1 MMTEMIGWVVLSLV
15 VFIVLV
21 VILKG
26 FCLIGPNQVG
36 ILTKNMFG
44 KKMPEGQII
53 ARHGE
58 IGVQARTL
66 MPGLYWRMPIIWSFT
81 KIPVVTVDIA
91 SIGIIESI
99 DGEPLPKGRVL
110 ADEVECNQFQDAEMF
125 LANHGKKGPQV
136 GILRPGTYRINSRLF
151 YITKA
156 PAVKIAENTIGI
168 AVARDGIPLPT
179 GYVIAPKALNDDG
192 TEVDHKAYQNGQL
205 FIDSKGYRGPQLDTL
220 QPGIYYINPNLFDIK
235 LEYVAEVLP
244 GYVAVIRS
252 NVGLE
257 LERTS
262 EGPDRTTGEG
272 KLCGPIHEDVEKILI
287 TNKYTRGIWR
297 EPIAPGK
304 YNLNAIAF
312 TAYQVPT
319 SAVTIDW
326 ASEGR
331 IGTEVKGVKPTEAK
345 AAGVLY
351 SFDPL
356 KVTSKD
362 GFQLEVNV
370 RMVIRIQPGNAAYI
384 IARFGSVANLIDQI
398 VHPLIDSSFRNK
410 AGEKKAIDFFQSRT
424 DLQTEAL
431 AHAKE
436 RFSEYNVEAQNLL
449 IAYIDIPKDL
459 LDTQTKKEIANQ
471 QQAQYDQEA
480 LAQEKRIAVMEKS
493 SRADK
498 QKDVIDAKLSIDIN
512 NDMAEARVKEA
523 DGNRRSVILQAQ
535 GTKESTILMAQ
546 GTKES
551 TILVADG
558 NSYKSKIEGDGVA
571 AAYNAQKEAIGQ
583 QNVAVIKLIQEIAA
597 GKIQIVPQVL
607 VGGGEGSASGNLFNA
622 WLSQMI
628 FQNAPKNEGKQIE
641 ATE

>member
-1 MMTEMIGWVVLSLV
+1 MMTEWIGMIGWTTLGFIAL
-15 VFIVLV
+15 FIVAMF
-21 VILKG
+21 ILRG
-26 FCLIGPNQVG
+26 FCLIGPYQVG

-58 IGVQARTL
+58 TGVQASTL
-66 MPGLYWRMPIIWSFT
+66 MPGLYWRIPIIWSFT
-81 KIPVVTVDIA
+81 KVPIVTVDIA
-91 SIGIIESI
+91 NVGIVESI

-136 GILRPGTYRINSRLF
+136 GILRPGTYRINTVLF
-151 YITKA
+151 HITKS
-156 PAVKIAENTIGI
+156 PAVRIAENTIGI
-168 AVARDGIPLPT
+168 AVAKDGIPLPS
-179 GYVIAPKALNDDG
+179 GYIIAPKAQNADG
-192 TEVDHKAYQNGQL
+192 TDADHKSFQNGQL
-205 FIDSKGYRGPQLDTL
+205 FIDSKGYRGPQLNTL
-220 QPGIYYINPNLFDIK
+220 QPGIYYINPSLFDIK
-235 LEYVAEVLP
+235 IEDVAEVLP

-252 NVGLE
+252 NVGME
-257 LERTS
+257 LERAGQ
-262 EGPDRTTGEG
+262 GPQQTTREG
-272 KLCGPIHEDVEKILI
+272 KLGGPIHEDVEKILI
-287 TNKYTRGIWR
+287 IDKYTRGIWR

-431 AHAKE
+431 VHAKD
-436 RFSEYNVEAQNLL
+436 RFAEYNVEAQNLL

-512 NDMAEARVKEA
+512 NDRAEAKVKEA
-523 DGNRRSVILQAQ
+523 DGNRRAVILQAQ
-535 GTKESTILMAQ
+535 GTKEA
-546 GTKES
+546 
-551 TILVADG
+551 TILVADA

-583 QNVAVIKLIQEIAA
+583 QNVAIIKLIQEIAA
-597 GKIQIVPQVL
+597 GKIQIVPQIL
-607 VGGGEGSASGNLFNA
+607 VGGGEGSSSGNLFNA
-622 WLSQMI
+622 WMAQMLSQNM
-628 FQNAPKNEGKQIE
+628 PKGEAKDIKQ
-641 ATE
+641 A

>member
-1 MMTEMIGWVVLSLV
+1 
-15 VFIVLV
+15 
-21 VILKG
+21 
-26 FCLIGPNQVG
+26 
-36 ILTKNMFG
+36 
-44 KKMPEGQII
+44 
-53 ARHGE
+53 
-58 IGVQARTL
+58 
-66 MPGLYWRMPIIWSFT
+66 
-81 KIPVVTVDIA
+81 
-91 SIGIIESI
+91 
-99 DGEPLPKGRVL
+99 
-110 ADEVECNQFQDAEMF
+110 
-125 LANHGKKGPQV
+125 
-136 GILRPGTYRINSRLF
+136 
-151 YITKA
+151 
-156 PAVKIAENTIGI
+156 
-168 AVARDGIPLPT
+168 
-179 GYVIAPKALNDDG
+179 
-192 TEVDHKAYQNGQL
+192 
-205 FIDSKGYRGPQLDTL
+205 
-220 QPGIYYINPNLFDIK
+220 
-235 LEYVAEVLP
+235 VAEVLP

-257 LERTS
+257 LERAPL
-262 EGPDRTTGEG
+262 GPTQATGEG
-272 KLCGPIHEDVEKILI
+272 KLAGPIHEDVEKILI
-287 TNKYTRGIWR
+287 TDKNTRGIWR
-297 EPIAPGK
+297 EPVAPGK

-312 TAYQVPT
+312 SAYQVPT
-319 SAVTIDW
+319 SAITIDW

-370 RMVIRIQPGNAAYI
+370 RMVIRIQPANAAYI

-512 NDMAEARVKEA
+512 NDRAEAKVREA

-535 GTKESTILMAQ
+535 GTKESTILVAQ

-571 AAYNAQKEAIGQ
+571 AAYNAQKEALGQ
-583 QNVAVIKLIQEIAA
+583 QNVAIIKLIQEIAA
-597 GKIQIVPQVL
+597 GKIQIVPQIL
-607 VGGGEGSASGNLFNA
+607 VAGGDASASSNLFNA
-622 WLSQMI
+622 WLSQMMS
-628 FQNAPKNEGKQIE
+628 QNLPKNEETQKE
-641 ATE
+641 VNS

>member
-1 MMTEMIGWVVLSLV
+1 MITGMIEWIALSFV
-15 VFIVLV
+15 VFIVLLF
-21 VILKG
+21 ILRG

-66 MPGLYWRMPIIWSFT
+66 MPGLYWRLPIIWSFT
-81 KIPVVTVDIA
+81 KVPVVTVDIA
-91 SIGIIESI
+91 SIGIVESI

-151 YITKA
+151 NITKA

-168 AVARDGIPLPT
+168 AVAKDGIPLPT

-192 TEVDHKAYQNGQL
+192 TEADHKAYQNGQL

-235 LEYVAEVLP
+235 IENVAEVLP

-257 LERTS
+257 LERTP

-272 KLCGPIHEDVEKILI
+272 KLGGPIHEDVEKILI
-287 TNKYTRGIWR
+287 TDKYTRGIWR

-312 TAYQVPT
+312 SAYQVPT

-326 ASEGR
+326 ATEGR

-512 NDMAEARVKEA
+512 NDRAEAKVKEA

-583 QNVAVIKLIQEIAA
+583 QNVAIIKLIQEIAA

-607 VGGGEGSASGNLFNA
+607 VGGGDGSASGNLFNA

-628 FQNAPKNEGKQIE
+628 SQNVPKNEEKEIKAIE
-641 ATE
+641 

>member
-1 MMTEMIGWVVLSLV
+1 MMMFEMIGWTASIIAAFILLVL
-15 VFIVLV
+15 
-21 VILKG
+21 ILRG
-26 FCLIGPNQVG
+26 FCLIRASQVG

-44 KKMPEGQII
+44 KKMPEGQIV

-58 IGVQARTL
+58 IGVQAKTL
-66 MPGLYWRMPIIWSFT
+66 MPGLYWRLPIVWSFA
-81 KIPVVTVDIA
+81 KVPVVTVDIA

-125 LANHGKKGPQV
+125 FANHGKKGPQV
-136 GILRPGTYRINSRLF
+136 GILRPGTYRINTILF
-151 YITKA
+151 SIAKA
-156 PAVKIAENTIGI
+156 PAVKIPANSIGI
-168 AVARDGIPLPT
+168 AIAKDGIPLPT
-179 GYVIAPKALNDDG
+179 GYIVAPKAQNVDG
-192 TEVDHKAYQNGQL
+192 IEADHKSYQNGQL

-220 QPGIYYINPNLFDIK
+220 QPGIYYVNPNLFDIK
-235 LEYVAEVLP
+235 VEEVAEVLP

-257 LERTS
+257 LERAS
-262 EGPDRTTGEG
+262 EGPDKTTGEG
-272 KLCGPIHEDVEKILI
+272 KLGGPIHEDVEKILI
-287 TNKYTRGIWR
+287 IDKYTRGIWR

-304 YNLNAIAF
+304 YNLNTIAF

-331 IGTEVKGVKPTEAK
+331 IGTEVKGIKPTEAK

-512 NDMAEARVKEA
+512 NDRAEARVKEA
-523 DGNRRSVILQAQ
+523 DGIRRSVILQ
-535 GTKESTILMAQ
+535 AQ

-583 QNVAVIKLIQEIAA
+583 QNVAIIKLIQEIAA
-597 GKIQIVPQVL
+597 GKIQIVPQIL
-607 VGGGEGSASGNLFNA
+607 VGGGDTSGGGNLFNA
-622 WLSQMI
+622 WLAQMLSQTV
-628 FQNAPKNEGKQIE
+628 PKKE
-641 ATE
+641 AT

>member
-1 MMTEMIGWVVLSLV
+1 MVMG
-15 VFIVLV
+15 IVLGIIAFL
-21 VILKG
+21 ILLIVFLG
-26 FCLIGPNQVG
+26 GLRLIGPNEVG

-44 KKMPEGQII
+44 RKMPEGQII
-53 ARHGE
+53 AREGE
-58 IGVQARTL
+58 VGIQARTL
-66 MPGLYWRMPIIWSFT
+66 MPGLYWRLPIVWSFS
-81 KIPVVTVDIA
+81 KVPVIAMDVD
-91 SIGIIESI
+91 SIGLVESI

-110 ADEVECNQFQDAEMF
+110 GDEVECNQFQDAKMF
-125 LANHGKKGPQV
+125 LTNNGKKGPQV
-136 GILRPGTYRINSRLF
+136 GILRPGTYRINTRLF
-151 YITKA
+151 SVKKA
-156 PAVKIAENTIGI
+156 GATVVAENTIGVAI
-168 AVARDGIPLPT
+168 ARDGIPLPP
-179 GYVIAPKALNDDG
+179 GYIIAPKAKNSDG
-192 TEVDHKAYQNGQL
+192 TEVDHKFYQNGQL
-205 FIDSKGYRGPQLDTL
+205 FIDGRGYRGPQLDTL
-220 QPGIYYINPNLFDIK
+220 QPGRYYINPLLFDMKI
-235 LEYVAEVLP
+235 ENVAEVAP

-257 LERTS
+257 LERTA
-262 EGPDRTTGEG
+262 EGPSPTTGEG
-272 KLCGPIHEDVEKILI
+272 KFGGPIHEDVEKLLMIDRF
-287 TNKYTRGIWR
+287 TRGIWR

-304 YNLNAIAF
+304 YNLNTIAF
-312 TAYQVPT
+312 TPYMVPT

-326 ASEGR
+326 ATEGR
-331 IGTEVKGVKPTEAK
+331 IGTEVKGIKHIESK
-345 AAGVLY
+345 DQGVLY
-351 SFDPL
+351 QFDPL

-370 RMVIRIQPGNAAYI
+370 RMVIRIQPANAAYI
-384 IARFGSVANLIDQI
+384 IARFGSVVNLIDQI

-498 QKDVIDAKLSIDIN
+498 QKDVIDAKLSIEIN
-512 NDMAEARVKEA
+512 NDRAEAKVREA
-523 DGNRRSVILQAQ
+523 DGDRRSVVLR
-535 GTKESTILMAQ
+535 AQ

-558 NSYKSKIEGDGVA
+558 NSYRSKIEGDGIA
-571 AAYNAQKEAIGQ
+571 SAYNAQKDAIGQ
-583 QNVAVIKLIQEIAA
+583 QNVAIIKLMQEIAA
-597 GKIQIVPQVL
+597 GKIQIVPQIL
-607 VGGGEGSASGNLFNA
+607 VAGGEGSASGNLFNA
-622 WLSQMI
+622 WLAQMMT
-628 FQNAPKNEGKQIE
+628 QNTPKAEKDKGKE
-641 ATE
+641 S

>member
-1 MMTEMIGWVVLSLV
+1 MLLV
-15 VFIVLV
+15 GIILGIIALLILLIFILR
-21 VILKG
+21 G
-26 FCLIGPNQVG
+26 FCLIGADEVG
-36 ILTKNMFG
+36 ILTKKMLG
-44 KKMPEGQII
+44 KKMPEGRII
-53 ARHGE
+53 ARNGE
-58 IGVQARTL
+58 IGVQSKTL
-66 MPGLYWRMPIIWSFT
+66 MPGLYWRIPILWSFT
-81 KIPVVTVDIA
+81 KVPVVDV
-91 SIGIIESI
+91 GIDSVGVVESI

-110 ADEVECNQFQDAEMF
+110 GDEVECNQFQDAEMF

-136 GILRPGTYRINSRLF
+136 AILRPGTYRINSLLF
-151 YITKA
+151 NVTRA
-156 PAVKIAENTIGI
+156 HATKIAENTIGI
-168 AVARDGIPLPT
+168 AIARDGIPLPT
-179 GYVIAPKALNDDG
+179 GYIVAPKAQNTDG
-192 TEVDHKAYQNGQL
+192 TEADHKRYQNGQL

-220 QPGIYYINPNLFDIK
+220 QPGIYYINPTLFDIK
-235 LEYVAEVLP
+235 TEAVAEVLP

-257 LERTS
+257 LERAP
-262 EGPDRTTGEG
+262 EGPKPPTGEG
-272 KLCGPIHEDVEKILI
+272 KLGGVIHEDVEKILS
-287 TNKYTRGIWR
+287 TDKYTRGIWR
-297 EPIAPGK
+297 DPIAPGK
-304 YNLNAIAF
+304 YNLNTIAF
-312 TAYQVPT
+312 TPYSVPT

-326 ASEGR
+326 ATEGR
-331 IGTEVKGVKPTEAK
+331 IGTEVKGVKPADAM

-370 RMVIRIQPGNAAYI
+370 RMVIRVQPANAAYI

-436 RFSEYNVEAQNLL
+436 KFSEYNVEAQNLL

-459 LDTQTKKEIANQ
+459 LDTQTRKEIANQ

-512 NDMAEARVKEA
+512 NDRAEAKVKEA

-535 GTKESTILMAQ
+535 GTKDSTILVAQ

-571 AAYNAQKEAIGQ
+571 AAYVAQKDAIGQ
-583 QNVAVIKLIQEIAA
+583 QNVAIIKLIQEIAA
-597 GKIQIVPQVL
+597 GKIQIVPQIL
-607 VGGGEGSASGNLFNA
+607 VGGGDSSSSGNLFNA
-622 WLSQMI
+622 WLAQMMA
-628 FQNAPKNEGKQIE
+628 QNTPTKEEK
-641 ATE
+641 

>member
-1 MMTEMIGWVVLSLV
+1 
-15 VFIVLV
+15 
-21 VILKG
+21 
-26 FCLIGPNQVG
+26 
-36 ILTKNMFG
+36 
-44 KKMPEGQII
+44 
-53 ARHGE
+53 
-58 IGVQARTL
+58 
-66 MPGLYWRMPIIWSFT
+66 
-81 KIPVVTVDIA
+81 
-91 SIGIIESI
+91 
-99 DGEPLPKGRVL
+99 
-110 ADEVECNQFQDAEMF
+110 
-125 LANHGKKGPQV
+125 
-136 GILRPGTYRINSRLF
+136 
-151 YITKA
+151 
-156 PAVKIAENTIGI
+156 
-168 AVARDGIPLPT
+168 
-179 GYVIAPKALNDDG
+179 
-192 TEVDHKAYQNGQL
+192 
-205 FIDSKGYRGPQLDTL
+205 LDTL
-220 QPGIYYINPNLFDIK
+220 QPGRYFINPNLFDIK
-235 LEYVAEVLP
+235 VENVAEVFP

-257 LERTS
+257 LERTP
-262 EGPDRTTGEG
+262 EGPELATKEG
-272 KLCGPIHEDVEKILI
+272 KLGGPIHEDVEKILI

-297 EPIAPGK
+297 EPLAPGK
-304 YNLNAIAF
+304 YNLNAVAF

-326 ASEGR
+326 ATEGR
-331 IGTEVKGVKPTEAK
+331 IGTEVKGVKSPETK
-345 AAGVLY
+345 AAAVLY

-431 AHAKE
+431 AHAKD

-480 LAQEKRIAVMEKS
+480 MAQEKRIAVMEKS

-512 NDMAEARVKEA
+512 NDRAEAQVKEA
-523 DGNRRSVILQAQ
+523 DGIRRSVILQ
-535 GTKESTILMAQ
+535 AQ

-571 AAYNAQKEAIGQ
+571 AAYIAQKDAIGQ

-597 GKIQIVPQVL
+597 GKIQIVPQIL
-607 VGGGEGSASGNLFNA
+607 VGGGEGSAGGNLFNA
-622 WLSQMI
+622 WLAQMLS
-628 FQNAPKNEGKQIE
+628 QNAPKQVGKE
-641 ATE
+641 TKTAE

>member
-1 MMTEMIGWVVLSLV
+1 MTGILGMIGWTSLSFIAIFIIFMFVLR
-15 VFIVLV
+15 
-21 VILKG
+21 G
-26 FCLIGPNQVG
+26 FCLIGANQVG

-53 ARHGE
+53 ARNGE
-58 IGVQARTL
+58 VGVQAKTL
-66 MPGLYWRMPIIWSFT
+66 MPGLYWRIPIIWSFT
-81 KIPVVTVDIA
+81 KIPVITVDTD
-91 SIGIIESI
+91 SVGIVESI
-99 DGEPLPKGRVL
+99 DGGPLPKGRVL

-136 GILRPGTYRINSRLF
+136 GILRPGTYRINSVLF
-151 YITKA
+151 HVTKS
-156 PAVKIAENTIGI
+156 PAVRIAENTIGI
-168 AVARDGIPLPT
+168 AVAKDGIPLPT
-179 GYVIAPKALNDDG
+179 GYIIAPKARNSDG
-192 TEVDHKAYQNGQL
+192 TEADHKSFQNGQL
-205 FIDSKGYRGPQLDTL
+205 FIDSNGYRGPQLDTL
-220 QPGIYYINPNLFDIK
+220 QPGIYYINPLLFDIK
-235 LEYVAEVLP
+235 IEDVAEVFP

-257 LERTS
+257 LERA
-262 EGPDRTTGEG
+262 PDRPSASTGEG

-287 TNKYTRGIWR
+287 TDKYTRGIWR

-331 IGTEVKGVKPTEAK
+331 IGTEVKGIKPTEAK

-431 AHAKE
+431 AHAKD
-436 RFSEYNVEAQNLL
+436 RFAEYNVEAQNLL

-512 NDMAEARVKEA
+512 NDRAEAKVKEA
-523 DGNRRSVILQAQ
+523 DGNRRSAILQAQ
-535 GTKESTILMAQ
+535 GTKEA
-546 GTKES
+546 

-558 NSYKSKIEGDGVA
+558 NSYKSKTEGDGVA

-583 QNVAVIKLIQEIAA
+583 QNVAIIKLIQEIAA
-597 GKIQIVPQVL
+597 GKIQIVPQIL
-607 VGGGEGSASGNLFNA
+607 VGGGDGAAGGNLFNA
-622 WLSQMI
+622 WLAQMLSQ
-628 FQNAPKNEGKQIE
+628 NLPKNAEKAE
-641 ATE
+641 N

>member
-1 MMTEMIGWVVLSLV
+1 MMTLEMIGWTASIIAAFILLVLFLR
-15 VFIVLV
+15 
-21 VILKG
+21 G
-26 FCLIGPNQVG
+26 FCLIRASQVG
-36 ILTKNMFG
+36 ILTRNMFG
-44 KKMPEGQII
+44 KKMPEGQIL
-53 ARHGE
+53 ARHGQV
-58 IGVQARTL
+58 GVQAKTL
-66 MPGLYWRMPIIWSFT
+66 MPGLYWRLPIIWSFA
-81 KIPVVTVDIA
+81 KVPVVTIDIA

-136 GILRPGTYRINSRLF
+136 GILRPGTYRINTILF
-151 YITKA
+151 SIAKA
-156 PAVKIAENTIGI
+156 PAVKIPANTIGI
-168 AVARDGIPLPT
+168 AIAKDGIPLPT
-179 GYVIAPKALNDDG
+179 GYIVAPRAQNADG
-192 TEVDHKAYQNGQL
+192 TEADHKSYQNGQL

-220 QPGIYYINPNLFDIK
+220 QPGIYYINPNLFEIK
-235 LEYVAEVLP
+235 VEEVAEVLP

-257 LERTS
+257 LERAP
-262 EGPDRTTGEG
+262 EGPDKTTGEG

-287 TNKYTRGIWR
+287 TDKYTRGIWR

-304 YNLNAIAF
+304 YNLNTIAF

-331 IGTEVKGVKPTEAK
+331 IGTEVKGIKPTEAK

-512 NDMAEARVKEA
+512 NDRAEARVKEA
-523 DGNRRSVILQAQ
+523 DGIRRSVILQAQ
-535 GTKESTILMAQ
+535 GTKESTIL
-546 GTKES
+546 
-551 TILVADG
+551 VADG
-558 NSYKSKIEGDGVA
+558 NAYKSKTEGDGVA
-571 AAYNAQKEAIGQ
+571 AAYNSQKEAIGQ
-583 QNVAVIKLIQEIAA
+583 QNVAIIKLIQEIAA
-597 GKIQIVPQVL
+597 GKIQIVPQIL
-607 VGGGEGSASGNLFNA
+607 VGSGDSSGGNLFSA
-622 WLSQMI
+622 WLAQMLSQ
-628 FQNAPKNEGKQIE
+628 NVPKKEEK
-641 ATE
+641 

>member
-1 MMTEMIGWVVLSLV
+1 MMMLETIEWFASIVGG
-15 VFIVLV
+15 FIAL
-21 VILKG
+21 ILFLRG
-26 FCLIGPNQVG
+26 FCLIRAYQVG

-53 ARHGE
+53 ARHGQVG
-58 IGVQARTL
+58 IQAKTL
-66 MPGLYWRMPIIWSFT
+66 MPGLYWRLPIIWSFR
-81 KIPVVTVDIA
+81 KVPVVTIDIG
-91 SIGIIESI
+91 SIGIVESI
-99 DGEPLPKGRVL
+99 DGEALPKGRVL
-110 ADEVECNQFQDAEMF
+110 ADEAEFIQFQDAEMF

-136 GILRPGTYRINSRLF
+136 GILRPGTYRINTILF
-151 YITKA
+151 NIAKA
-156 PAVKIAENTIGI
+156 PAVKIAENTIGV
-168 AVARDGIPLPT
+168 AVAKDGIPLPT
-179 GYVIAPKALNDDG
+179 GYIIAPKAKNDDG
-192 TEVDHKAYQNGQL
+192 TEADHKSYQNGQL

-235 LEYVAEVLP
+235 IEEVAEVLP
-244 GYVAVIRS
+244 GYVTVIRS

-257 LERTS
+257 LERAP
-262 EGPDRTTGEG
+262 EGPDRSTGEG

-287 TNKYTRGIWR
+287 TDKYTRGIWR

-331 IGTEVKGVKPTEAK
+331 IGTEVKGIKPTEAK

-431 AHAKE
+431 LHAKE

-512 NDMAEARVKEA
+512 NDRAEARVKEA
-523 DGNRRSVILQAQ
+523 DGIRRSVILQ
-535 GTKESTILMAQ
+535 AQ

-571 AAYNAQKEAIGQ
+571 AAYNVQKEAIGQ
-583 QNVAVIKLIQEIAA
+583 QNVAIIKLIQEIAA
-597 GKIQIVPQVL
+597 GKIQIVPQIL
-607 VGGGEGSASGNLFNA
+607 VGGGDASAGGNLFNA
-622 WLSQMI
+622 WLAQMLSQKV
-628 FQNAPKNEGKQIE
+628 PKQEGK
-641 ATE
+641 